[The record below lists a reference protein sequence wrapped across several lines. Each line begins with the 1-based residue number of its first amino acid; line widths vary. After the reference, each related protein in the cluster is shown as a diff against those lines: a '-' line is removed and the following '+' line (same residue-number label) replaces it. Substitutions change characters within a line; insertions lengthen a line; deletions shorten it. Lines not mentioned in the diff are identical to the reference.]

1 MFPKNLSSLLFAAAT
16 TLTLGSAVVA
26 QGTWSPTVVVS
37 GGVMSS
43 GFLSPTPPVLP
54 PVEFRG
60 NSYNKSIGNSWL
72 GGSVFAYAGMVR
84 QKNGGYELGQA
95 SAEFRG
101 TASVLKQSKEV
112 VEIIGNATNVMNNG
126 VQTRSGQFRVEMLG
140 YSILNNSF
148 SNSST
153 FAAASY
159 TYNLF
164 PSAVSV
170 SVPVGPV
177 SVTIGGNA
185 GCAFGRSANWLLPAA
200 TATVGINAQANAY
213 AFVNAS
219 VSFGIPGFNVGVGLQ
234 GKVLE
239 QSLNVNLSASG
250 LWGLSGSATYS
261 LKAITLSLY
270 AWATA
275 IWTWDTTLCS
285 WSAGQILLTLI

>member
-1 MFPKNLSSLLFAAAT
+1 MFPKTLSSFLFAAAT

-26 QGTWSPTVVVS
+26 QGSWSATS
-37 GGVMSS
+37 IGSS
-43 GFLSPTPPVLP
+43 VLSIGYLTPTPPVLP
-54 PVEFRG
+54 PVQYRS
-60 NSYNKSIGNSWL
+60 NSYSKTIGNTWL
-72 GGSVFAYAGMVR
+72 GGTVYAYAGMVR
-84 QKNGGYELGQA
+84 QKSGGYELGQA

-101 TASVLKQSKEV
+101 TANVLKQTKEV
-112 VEIIGNATNVMNNG
+112 VEIVGYATNVMNNG

-140 YSILNNSF
+140 YSILNSSF
-148 SNSST
+148 TNTST
-153 FAAASY
+153 FAAANY
-159 TYNLF
+159 TYSLF

-185 GCAFGRSANWLLPAA
+185 GCGFGRSANWLLPAA
-200 TATVGINAQANAY
+200 SSTVGINAQANAY

-250 LWGLSGSATYS
+250 LWGLSGGATYS

-275 IWTWDTTLCS
+275 LWTWDTTLCS

>member
-1 MFPKNLSSLLFAAAT
+1 MFHKQLSSFLFAAAT
-16 TLTLGSAVVA
+16 TLMIGSAAVA
-26 QGTWSPTVVVS
+26 QGSWPATSIGS
-37 GGVMSS
+37 GV
-43 GFLSPTPPVLP
+43 FAVATINPTPPTLP
-54 PVEFRG
+54 PFEHRG
-60 NSYNKSIGNSWL
+60 NAYSRSIGNSWL
-72 GGSVFAYAGMVR
+72 GGSVYAYAGMLR
-84 QKNGGYELGQA
+84 QKSGSYELGQA
-95 SAEFRG
+95 TAEFRG
-101 TASVLKQSKEV
+101 TANVLKQSKEV
-112 VEIIGNATNVMNNG
+112 VEIVGTASNVMNNG
-126 VQTRSGQFRVEMLG
+126 VQTRSGLFRVEMLG
-140 YSILNNSF
+140 FSILNSSF
-148 SNSST
+148 SNTST
-153 FAAASY
+153 FAASNH

-164 PSAVSV
+164 PSPVSV

-185 GCAFGRSANWLLPAA
+185 GCGFGRSANWLLPAA

-250 LWGLSGSATYS
+250 LWGLTGSATYS
-261 LKAITLSLY
+261 LKAITLNLY

-285 WSAGQILLTLI
+285 WSAGQVLLNLL